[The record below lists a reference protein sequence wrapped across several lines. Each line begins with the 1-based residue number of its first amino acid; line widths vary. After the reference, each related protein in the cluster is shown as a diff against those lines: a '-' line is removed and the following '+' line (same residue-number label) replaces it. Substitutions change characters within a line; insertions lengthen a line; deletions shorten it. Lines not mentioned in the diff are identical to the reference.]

1 MTLRQLINRLC
12 GFIPRGSVQFASGT
26 AAAAAA
32 AADGT
37 DSASAASV
45 KPRFVTT
52 LRSCETTGDIV
63 LDVMTTSQRY
73 IESKPAARFADM
85 EWQTPA
91 VSDKFQSRFG
101 RRPGT
106 SDSGDTGLG
115 TSASD
120 STEDF
125 CSTSSSPPFQPIRSQ
140 IPIPTAHVMPS
151 TAGAPASK
159 PQSSIQEDS
168 LSSEGHRSS
177 SGSRTPSGSTS
188 KSSSLSKSASSPN
201 LDGQT
206 GVGND
211 LTGPK
216 ADCLNRYRSLVNGL
230 DHSLFPSDHTRVD
243 EGHRFDTP
251 AVEPTLN
258 QSALLGG
265 LCPDVRLRLQTTGIR
280 DTTDCVSEAYRGGM
294 EHSYK
299 VLPEA
304 RPGVP
309 GTAETSNQRGS
320 QAGAAGPPG
329 VYANPLSLQTQA
341 LLREHSGSKVYEP
354 LRQDRCSD
362 MSSMSSWQQQ
372 QQHKQQLESLRLQ
385 VEQMQLMSAG
395 VGQYPSL
402 YSTPTHT
409 ESGKWD
415 ALVKASESLLKEK
428 ELIIER
434 QKQHMTQL
442 EQRLRESEL
451 QVHGALLGRGA
462 SYGDMCM
469 LRLQEAQRE
478 NAFLRAQFAERTD
491 CAALEKAEA
500 ERRLGAVEAET
511 RRLHDSLK
519 ETCDRHAEEMK
530 KQEER
535 IRSRDKHIN
544 NLKKKCQKESELK
557 RENQQRI
564 ETLERYLA
572 DLPTMEDYQSQN
584 KQLLEA
590 EQHVTE
596 LQEKVRE
603 LEVCLETTHSQ
614 LREKDVF
621 LEEQKRR
628 ERDLLTTITDMQQ
641 RVQQG
646 LEDGA
651 RLPCLDA
658 EKLRG
663 ENAALREEQHRLK
676 KVIEKQHRMMEQL
689 GSQIQALEEQISQ
702 EESSSQALREEV
714 LVKEQSVTELHTAMK
729 ELSAQNQELM
739 EQNLTLQEQMG
750 DQDQRSSSQA
760 SSALPPTE
768 THLTQRL
775 HQEIA
780 SCLSDLRSL
789 CSILTQRAQG
799 QDPNLSLLL
808 GLNTLPQVPD
818 QAENWMSPEVLQKK
832 LVEAQ
837 QLRRDVEELRNVIL
851 DRYAQD
857 MGENCI
863 TQ

>member
-1 MTLRQLINRLC
+1 
-12 GFIPRGSVQFASGT
+12 
-26 AAAAAA
+26 
-32 AADGT
+32 
-37 DSASAASV
+37 
-45 KPRFVTT
+45 
-52 LRSCETTGDIV
+52 
-63 LDVMTTSQRY
+63 
-73 IESKPAARFADM
+73 
-85 EWQTPA
+85 
-91 VSDKFQSRFG
+91 
-101 RRPGT
+101 
-106 SDSGDTGLG
+106 
-115 TSASD
+115 
-120 STEDF
+120 
-125 CSTSSSPPFQPIRSQ
+125 
-140 IPIPTAHVMPS
+140 MPS
-151 TAGAPASK
+151 TAGASASK
-159 PQSSIQEDS
+159 SRSFGPDDA
-168 LSSEGHRSS
+168 LSSTEGHRSS

-201 LDGQT
+201 LDAQPGA
-206 GVGND
+206 GADHV
-211 LTGPK
+211 GPK
-216 ADCLNRYRSLVNGL
+216 PDCLSRYRSLVNGL
-230 DHSLFPSDHTRVD
+230 DHSLFPTDHTRLD
-243 EGHRFDTP
+243 EGQRFDTP

-265 LCPDVRLRLQTTGIR
+265 LCPDVRLRLQTSGIR
-280 DTTDCVSEAYRGGM
+280 DPADCVSEVYRGGL
-294 EHSYK
+294 EQSYK

-304 RPGVP
+304 RPGLP
-309 GTAETSNQRGS
+309 GIAETSNQRGS
-320 QAGAAGPPG
+320 QLGAAGSAG
-329 VYANPLSLQTQA
+329 VYSNPLSLQTQA
-341 LLREHSGSKVYEP
+341 LLREHTSPKSY
-354 LRQDRCSD
+354 DRCSEL
-362 MSSMSSWQQQ
+362 SSWQQ
-372 QQHKQQLESLRLQ
+372 KQQLETLRLQ
-385 VEQMQLMSAG
+385 VEQMQLMNAG
-395 VGQYPSL
+395 VSQYPPL
-402 YSTPTHT
+402 YSTPLHP

-434 QKQHMTQL
+434 QKQHMAQL

-462 SYGDMCM
+462 SYSDMFM

-491 CAALEKAEA
+491 YAALEKAEA

-511 RRLHDSLK
+511 RRLTESLK
-519 ETCDRHAEEMK
+519 EACERHAEEMK

-544 NLKKKCQKESELK
+544 NLKKKCQKEAELK

-572 DLPTMEDYQSQN
+572 DLPTLEDYQSQN

-590 EQHVTE
+590 EQQAAQLE
-596 LQEKVRE
+596 EKVRE
-603 LEVCLETTHSQ
+603 LEATLEKTRSQ
-614 LREKDVF
+614 LQEKDAQ

-628 ERDLLTTITDMQQ
+628 ERDLLKTITDMQQ

-651 RLPCLDA
+651 RLPCLDM

-663 ENAALREEQHRLK
+663 ENDALREEQQRLK

-714 LVKEQSVTELHTAMK
+714 LAKDTNVLELHTAMK
-729 ELSAQNQELM
+729 ELSAQNQELI
-739 EQNLTLQEQMG
+739 EQNLTLQEQMS
-750 DQDQRSSSQA
+750 DPEQRISNQA
-760 SSALPPTE
+760 SSVLEPAGA
-768 THLTQRL
+768 HLTQRL
-775 HQEIA
+775 HSEIA
-780 SCLSDLRSL
+780 SCLGDLRLL
-789 CSILTQRAQG
+789 CSILTQRARG

-808 GLNTLPQVPD
+808 GLTSPPAVSEQDEDWMEPD
-818 QAENWMSPEVLQKK
+818 VLQKK

>member
-1 MTLRQLINRLC
+1 
-12 GFIPRGSVQFASGT
+12 
-26 AAAAAA
+26 
-32 AADGT
+32 
-37 DSASAASV
+37 
-45 KPRFVTT
+45 
-52 LRSCETTGDIV
+52 
-63 LDVMTTSQRY
+63 MTTSHRY

-91 VSDKFQSRFG
+91 VSEKFQSRFG

-106 SDSGDTGLG
+106 ADSGDTGLG

-120 STEDF
+120 IAEDF
-125 CSTSSSPPFQPIRSQ
+125 CSSNSSPSFQPIRSQ
-140 IPIPTAHVMPS
+140 VPIPTAHVMPS

-159 PQSSIQEDS
+159 PQSFVQEDF
-168 LSSEGHRSS
+168 LSSVEGQRSS
-177 SGSRTPSGSTS
+177 SNSRTPSVSTS

-201 LDGQT
+201 LDAQT
-206 GVGND
+206 GVGGD
-211 LTGPK
+211 PIGPK
-216 ADCLNRYRSLVNGL
+216 SDCLSRYRSLVNGL
-230 DHSLFPSDHTRVD
+230 DHSLFPTDHTRVD
-243 EGHRFDTP
+243 EGQRFDTP
-251 AVEPTLN
+251 TVEPTLN

-265 LCPDVRLRLQTTGIR
+265 IGPDVRLRLQTTGIQ
-280 DTTDCVSEAYRGGM
+280 DTPDCLSEGYRAGM

-304 RPGVP
+304 RSNVP
-309 GTAETSNQRGS
+309 SAAETQRGS
-320 QAGAAGPPG
+320 QPCAVGSAR
-329 VYANPLSLQTQA
+329 VYGSPLSLQTQA
-341 LLREHSGSKVYEP
+341 LLREHAGSKGYES
-354 LRQDRCSD
+354 LRQDRCSEL
-362 MSSMSSWQQQ
+362 SSWQQQ
-372 QQHKQQLESLRLQ
+372 QQYKQQMESLLLQ
-385 VEQMQLMSAG
+385 VEQMQMISGGA
-395 VGQYPSL
+395 GQYSSL
-402 YSTPTHT
+402 YSTPVHS
-409 ESGKWD
+409 EAGKWD

-434 QKQHMTQL
+434 QKQHMAQL

-478 NAFLRAQFAERTD
+478 NAFLRAQFSERTD
-491 CAALEKAEA
+491 CVVLEKAEA

-511 RRLHDSLK
+511 RRLTESLK
-519 ETCDRHAEEMK
+519 ETCERHAEEMK

-535 IRSRDKHIN
+535 IRSRDKHIT

-572 DLPTMEDYQSQN
+572 DLPTLEDYQNQN
-584 KQLLEA
+584 KQLLEV
-590 EQHVTE
+590 EQQAAR
-596 LQEKVRE
+596 LQEKVQE
-603 LEVCLETTHSQ
+603 LEGCLEKTRSQ
-614 LREKDVF
+614 LQEKDTQ

-651 RLPCLDA
+651 RLPSLDI
-658 EKLRG
+658 EKLKG
-663 ENAALREEQHRLK
+663 ENSTLREEQQRLK

-702 EESSSQALREEV
+702 EESSSQALREEM
-714 LVKEQSVTELHTAMK
+714 LAKEQNVLELHTAMK

-739 EQNLTLQEQMG
+739 EQNLTLQEQIG
-750 DQDQRSSSQA
+750 DLEQRSNNQA
-760 SSALPPTE
+760 SSALQPAGA
-768 THLTQRL
+768 HLTQRL
-775 HQEIA
+775 HEEIA

-808 GLNTLPQVPD
+808 GLTSPPPV
-818 QAENWMSPEVLQKK
+818 AEQNKDWMSAEVLQKK

>member
-1 MTLRQLINRLC
+1 Q
-12 GFIPRGSVQFASGT
+12 S
-26 AAAAAA
+26 
-32 AADGT
+32 
-37 DSASAASV
+37 
-45 KPRFVTT
+45 
-52 LRSCETTGDIV
+52 GDIV
-63 LDVMTTSQRY
+63 VYGMTTSHRY

-91 VSDKFQSRFG
+91 VSEKFQSRFG

-125 CSTSSSPPFQPIRSQ
+125 CSSSSSPPFQPIRSQ

-159 PQSSIQEDS
+159 PKSCVQEDS
-168 LSSEGHRSS
+168 LSSLEGHRSS

-201 LDGQT
+201 LDAQT
-206 GVGND
+206 SVGSD
-211 LTGPK
+211 LVGPK
-216 ADCLNRYRSLVNGL
+216 TDCLSRYRSLVNGL

-243 EGHRFDTP
+243 EGQRFDTP

-265 LCPDVRLRLQTTGIR
+265 FCPDVRLRLQTTGIR
-280 DTTDCVSEAYRGGM
+280 DTPDCVSEAYRGAM

-299 VLPEA
+299 VLPET
-304 RPGVP
+304 RPGIP
-309 GTAETSNQRGS
+309 GTAETSNQRG
-320 QAGAAGPPG
+320 QPGAAGSPG

-341 LLREHSGSKVYEP
+341 LLREHASSKGYEP
-354 LRQDRCSD
+354 LRQDRCSEI
-362 MSSMSSWQQQ
+362 SSWQQQ

-402 YSTPTHT
+402 YSTPTHS

-434 QKQHMTQL
+434 Q
-442 EQRLRESEL
+442 
-451 QVHGALLGRGA
+451 ALLVVF
-462 SYGDMCM
+462 
-469 LRLQEAQRE
+469 LLEAQRE
-478 NAFLRAQFAERTD
+478 NVFLRAQFTERTD
-491 CAALEKAEA
+491 CAVLEKAEA

-511 RRLHDSLK
+511 RRLTDSLK
-519 ETCDRHAEEMK
+519 ETCERHAEEMK

-544 NLKKKCQKESELK
+544 NLKKKCQKESEQK

-572 DLPTMEDYQSQN
+572 DLPTLEDYQSQN

-590 EQHVTE
+590 EQQVAQ

-603 LEVCLETTHSQ
+603 LEACVETTHSQ
-614 LREKDVF
+614 LRERDAH

-628 ERDLLTTITDMQQ
+628 ERDLLTTITEMQQ

-651 RLPCLDA
+651 RLPSLDI
-658 EKLRG
+658 ETLRG
-663 ENAALREEQHRLK
+663 ENNTLREEQQRLK

-702 EESSSQALREEV
+702 EESSSQALREDA
-714 LVKEQSVTELHTAMK
+714 LAKEQNVFELHTAMK

-739 EQNLTLQEQMG
+739 EQNLTLQERMS
-750 DQDQRSSSQA
+750 DPEHRSTSQA
-760 SSALPPTE
+760 SSALQPAGAR
-768 THLTQRL
+768 LTQRL
-775 HQEIA
+775 HVEIA

-808 GLNTLPQVPD
+808 GLTSPPLVTE
-818 QAENWMSPEVLQKK
+818 QAEDWMSPEVLQKK

>member
-1 MTLRQLINRLC
+1 PLR
-12 GFIPRGSVQFASGT
+12 
-26 AAAAAA
+26 
-32 AADGT
+32 
-37 DSASAASV
+37 
-45 KPRFVTT
+45 
-52 LRSCETTGDIV
+52 DI
-63 LDVMTTSQRY
+63 LNPNQRV
-73 IESKPAARFADM
+73 SWHPAVNLLKLSRFADM

-91 VSDKFQSRFG
+91 VSEKFQSRFG

-120 STEDF
+120 SAEDF
-125 CSTSSSPPFQPIRSQ
+125 CSSNSSPSFQPIRSQ

-159 PQSSIQEDS
+159 PKSCVQEDI
-168 LSSEGHRSS
+168 LSS
-177 SGSRTPSGSTS
+177 P
-188 KSSSLSKSASSPN
+188 
-201 LDGQT
+201 
-206 GVGND
+206 
-211 LTGPK
+211 
-216 ADCLNRYRSLVNGL
+216 DCLSRYRSLVNGL
-230 DHSLFPSDHTRVD
+230 DHSLFPPDHSRVD
-243 EGHRFDTP
+243 EGQRFDTP

-280 DTTDCVSEAYRGGM
+280 DTPDCESYRGGM

-299 VLPEA
+299 VLPEV

-309 GTAETSNQRGS
+309 CTAETSNQRGS
-320 QAGAAGPPG
+320 QPGAAGSAG
-329 VYANPLSLQTQA
+329 VYSSPLSLQTQT
-341 LLREHSGSKVYEP
+341 LLREHAGSKGYES

-362 MSSMSSWQQQ
+362 LSSWQQQ
-372 QQHKQQLESLRLQ
+372 QQHKQQLDTLRLQ

-402 YSTPTHT
+402 YSTPVHA

-434 QKQHMTQL
+434 QKQHMAQL

-478 NAFLRAQFAERTD
+478 NAFLRAQFSERTD
-491 CAALEKAEA
+491 CIALEKVEA

-511 RRLHDSLK
+511 RRLTESLK
-519 ETCDRHAEEMK
+519 ETCERHAEEMK

-544 NLKKKCQKESELK
+544 NLKKKCQKEAELK

-572 DLPTMEDYQSQN
+572 DLPTLEDYQSQN

-590 EQHVTE
+590 EQQAAE
-596 LQEKVRE
+596 LQEKVKE
-603 LEVCLETTHSQ
+603 LEVCLETTRSQ
-614 LREKDVF
+614 LREKDAQ
-621 LEEQKRR
+621 LEDQKHK
-628 ERDLLTTITDMQQ
+628 ERDLLTTITEYVATVFTLHTLSAQ
-641 RVQQG
+641 R
-646 LEDGA
+646 DSIN
-651 RLPCLDA
+651 C
-658 EKLRG
+658 
-663 ENAALREEQHRLK
+663 
-676 KVIEKQHRMMEQL
+676 VIEKQHRMMEQL

-714 LVKEQSVTELHTAMK
+714 LVKEQNVLELHTAMK

-739 EQNLTLQEQMG
+739 EQNLTLQEQK
-750 DQDQRSSSQA
+750 STSQA
-760 SSALPPTE
+760 SSALQPAGAR
-768 THLTQRL
+768 LTQRL
-775 HQEIA
+775 HLEIA

-808 GLNTLPQVPD
+808 GLTSPQPVAGQEED
-818 QAENWMSPEVLQKK
+818 WMSPEVLQKK

>member
-1 MTLRQLINRLC
+1 MVRIVLPARNRDLLHPLSLDIERLRDFALC
-12 GFIPRGSVQFASGT
+12 G
-26 AAAAAA
+26 
-32 AADGT
+32 
-37 DSASAASV
+37 
-45 KPRFVTT
+45 
-52 LRSCETTGDIV
+52 
-63 LDVMTTSQRY
+63 MTTSQRY
-73 IESKPAARFADM
+73 VDSKPAARFADM

-91 VSDKFQSRFG
+91 VSEKFQSRFG

-106 SDSGDTGLG
+106 SDSGDTGIG
-115 TSASD
+115 TSVSD

-125 CSTSSSPPFQPIRSQ
+125 CSTSSSPSFQPIRSQ

-159 PQSSIQEDS
+159 SQSGLQDDG
-168 LSSEGHRSS
+168 LSSDPRRFS

-201 LDGQT
+201 LDLPLS
-206 GVGND
+206 VGAES
-211 LTGPK
+211 LAPK
-216 ADCLNRYRSLVNGL
+216 LDCLSRYRSLVNGL

-243 EGHRFDTP
+243 ECQRFETP

-265 LCPDVRLRLQTTGIR
+265 LAADVRFRLQPSGIR
-280 DTTDCVSEAYRGGM
+280 DSADTVSDIYRGAM

-304 RPGVP
+304 RPGIP
-309 GTAETSNQRGS
+309 STSESSRVCQASASGS
-320 QAGAAGPPG
+320 STL
-329 VYANPLSLQTQA
+329 YSSPLSLQTQA
-341 LLREHSGSKVYEP
+341 LLREHPGSKGYDS
-354 LRQDRCSD
+354 LRQERCTELSN
-362 MSSMSSWQQQ
+362 WQQQ
-372 QQHKQQLESLRLQ
+372 QQQKHQLDSLRLQ
-385 VEQMQLMSAG
+385 VEQMQLMGGG

-402 YSTPTHT
+402 YSSSVHSD
-409 ESGKWD
+409 SGKWD

-428 ELIIER
+428 ELVIER
-434 QKQHMTQL
+434 QKQHMSQL

-451 QVHGALLGRGA
+451 QVHGALLGRGT
-462 SYGDMCM
+462 SYGDMLM

-478 NAFLRAQFAERTD
+478 NAFLRAQFTERTD
-491 CAALEKAEA
+491 CVALEKADA
-500 ERRLGAVEAET
+500 ERRLGTVESET
-511 RRLHDSLK
+511 RRLTESLK
-519 ETCDRHAEEMK
+519 ETIERHAEEMK

-544 NLKKKCQKESELK
+544 NLKKKCQKEAELK

-572 DLPTMEDYQSQN
+572 DLPTLEDYQNQN
-584 KQLLEA
+584 KQLQEA
-590 EQHVTE
+590 EQHATE
-596 LQEKVRE
+596 LQERVKDMESRVE
-603 LEVCLETTHSQ
+603 ATNSQ
-614 LREKDVF
+614 LLEKDVH
-621 LEEQKRR
+621 LDEQKRR

-641 RVQQG
+641 RVRQG

-651 RLPCLDA
+651 RLPSLDF

-663 ENAALREEQHRLK
+663 ENGALREEQQRLK

-689 GSQIQALEEQISQ
+689 GSQIQSLEEQMSQ
-702 EESSSQALREEV
+702 EESSSQALREDA
-714 LVKEQSVTELHTAMK
+714 LAKEQSLLELRTAMK
-729 ELSAQNQELM
+729 DLSAQNQELM
-739 EQNLTLQEQMG
+739 EQNVTLKEQLNEPELRDML
-750 DQDQRSSSQA
+750 QA
-760 SSALPPTE
+760 SSSLQLASTR
-768 THLTQRL
+768 LTQRL
-775 HQEIA
+775 HTEIA

-789 CSILTQRAQG
+789 CSILTQRARG

-808 GLNTLPQVPD
+808 GLQTPAAPEQDEDWTN
-818 QAENWMSPEVLQKK
+818 PEVLQKK
-832 LVEAQ
+832 LSEVQ

-857 MGENCI
+857 MGDNCI

>member
-1 MTLRQLINRLC
+1 
-12 GFIPRGSVQFASGT
+12 
-26 AAAAAA
+26 
-32 AADGT
+32 
-37 DSASAASV
+37 
-45 KPRFVTT
+45 
-52 LRSCETTGDIV
+52 
-63 LDVMTTSQRY
+63 
-73 IESKPAARFADM
+73 M

-91 VSDKFQSRFG
+91 VSEKFQSRFG
-101 RRPGT
+101 RRSGT
-106 SDSGDTGLG
+106 SDSGDTGIG

-125 CSTSSSPPFQPIRSQ
+125 CSSSSSPSFQPIRSQ

-151 TAGAPASK
+151 TSGASASK
-159 PQSSIQEDS
+159 SRSFGQEDALYS
-168 LSSEGHRSS
+168 TEGHRSS

-201 LDGQT
+201 LDAQPA
-206 GVGND
+206 VGAD
-211 LTGPK
+211 HVGPK
-216 ADCLNRYRSLVNGL
+216 PDCLSRYRSLINGL
-230 DHSLFPSDHTRVD
+230 DHSLFPTDHTRLD
-243 EGHRFDTP
+243 EGQRFETP

-280 DTTDCVSEAYRGGM
+280 ELSDFVSEAYRGGM
-294 EHSYK
+294 EQSYK

-304 RPGVP
+304 RPSLAGI
-309 GTAETSNQRGS
+309 AETSNQRGS
-320 QAGAAGPPG
+320 QPGTAGSAGTFS
-329 VYANPLSLQTQA
+329 NPLSLQTQA
-341 LLREHSGSKVYEP
+341 LLREHTSPKSYDP
-354 LRQDRCSD
+354 LRQDRCSEL
-362 MSSMSSWQQQ
+362 SSWQQ
-372 QQHKQQLESLRLQ
+372 KQQLETLRLQ
-385 VEQMQLMSAG
+385 VEQMQLLNAG
-395 VGQYPSL
+395 VSQYPSL
-402 YSTPTHT
+402 YSAPLHS

-434 QKQHMTQL
+434 QKQHMAQL

-462 SYGDMCM
+462 SYSDMFM
-469 LRLQEAQRE
+469 MRLQEAQRE

-511 RRLHDSLK
+511 RRLTESLK
-519 ETCDRHAEEMK
+519 EACERHAEEMK

-544 NLKKKCQKESELK
+544 NLKKKCQKEAELK

-572 DLPTMEDYQSQN
+572 DLPTLEDYQSQN

-590 EQHVTE
+590 EQLTAQ

-603 LEVCLETTHSQ
+603 LEATLEKTHSE
-614 LREKDVF
+614 LKEKDTR

-651 RLPCLDA
+651 RLPCLDI

-663 ENAALREEQHRLK
+663 ENNTLREEQQRLK

-702 EESSSQALREEV
+702 EESSSQALREEALTKDQNV
-714 LVKEQSVTELHTAMK
+714 LELHTAMK
-729 ELSAQNQELM
+729 ELSAQNQELI
-739 EQNLTLQEQMG
+739 EQNLTLQEQMS
-750 DQDQRSSSQA
+750 DPEQMISNQA
-760 SSALPPTE
+760 SSGLQPAGA
-768 THLTQRL
+768 HLTQRL
-775 HQEIA
+775 HSEIA

-789 CSILTQRAQG
+789 CSILTQRARG

-808 GLNTLPQVPD
+808 GLTSPPAVSEQDEDWMEPD
-818 QAENWMSPEVLQKK
+818 VLQKK

>member
-1 MTLRQLINRLC
+1 
-12 GFIPRGSVQFASGT
+12 
-26 AAAAAA
+26 
-32 AADGT
+32 
-37 DSASAASV
+37 
-45 KPRFVTT
+45 
-52 LRSCETTGDIV
+52 
-63 LDVMTTSQRY
+63 MTTSHRY
-73 IESKPAARFADM
+73 IESKHAARFADM

-91 VSDKFQSRFG
+91 VSEKFQSRFG

-106 SDSGDTGLG
+106 VDSGDTGLG

-125 CSTSSSPPFQPIRSQ
+125 CSSSSSSSPPFQPIRSQ

-159 PQSSIQEDS
+159 PQSLVQEDS

-177 SGSRTPSGSTS
+177 FGSRTTSGSTS

-201 LDGQT
+201 LDAQD
-206 GVGND
+206 GVGGNHV
-211 LTGPK
+211 GPK
-216 ADCLNRYRSLVNGL
+216 PDCLNRYRSLVNGL
-230 DHSLFPSDHTRVD
+230 DHSLFPSDHTRMD
-243 EGHRFDTP
+243 ECQRFDTP

-280 DTTDCVSEAYRGGM
+280 DTPDCVSEAYRGGM

-304 RPGVP
+304 RSGVP
-309 GTAETSNQRGS
+309 GTAEASNQRGS
-320 QAGAAGPPG
+320 QPGAAGSAG

-341 LLREHSGSKVYEP
+341 LLREHAGAKGYEP
-354 LRQDRCSD
+354 LRQDRCGEL
-362 MSSMSSWQQQ
+362 SSWQQQ
-372 QQHKQQLESLRLQ
+372 QQQHQHKQQLESLRMQ
-385 VEQMQLMSAG
+385 VEQMQLLSAG

-402 YSTPTHT
+402 YSTPIHS

-434 QKQHMTQL
+434 QKQHMTQM

-451 QVHGALLGRGA
+451 QVHGALLGRGS

-478 NAFLRAQFAERTD
+478 NAFLRAQFTERTD
-491 CAALEKAEA
+491 CVVLEKVEA

-511 RRLHDSLK
+511 RRLTDSLK
-519 ETCDRHAEEMK
+519 ETCERHAEEMK

-544 NLKKKCQKESELK
+544 NLKKKCQKETELK

-572 DLPTMEDYQSQN
+572 DLPTLEDYQSQN
-584 KQLLEA
+584 KQLVEA
-590 EQHVTE
+590 EQQAAQ
-596 LQEKVRE
+596 LQERVRE
-603 LEVCLETTHSQ
+603 LEVCLETMRSQ
-614 LREKDVF
+614 LREKDTQ
-621 LEEQKRR
+621 LEDQKRR

-651 RLPCLDA
+651 RLPSLDM

-663 ENAALREEQHRLK
+663 ESNALREEQQRLK

-689 GSQIQALEEQISQ
+689 GTQIQALEEQISQ
-702 EESSSQALREEV
+702 EESSSQALREDV
-714 LVKEQSVTELHTAMK
+714 LAKEQNMLALRKAMK

-739 EQNLTLQEQMG
+739 EQNLTLQEQMS
-750 DQDQRSSSQA
+750 DPEQRSTNQA
-760 SSALPPTE
+760 SSALQPAGTR
-768 THLTQRL
+768 LTRSL
-775 HQEIA
+775 HVEIA
-780 SCLSDLRSL
+780 SCLRDLRSL

-808 GLNTLPQVPD
+808 GLTSPPPV
-818 QAENWMSPEVLQKK
+818 AEQGEDWMSPEVLQKK

>member
-1 MTLRQLINRLC
+1 M
-12 GFIPRGSVQFASGT
+12 A
-26 AAAAAA
+26 
-32 AADGT
+32 
-37 DSASAASV
+37 
-45 KPRFVTT
+45 
-52 LRSCETTGDIV
+52 
-63 LDVMTTSQRY
+63 TSQRFD
-73 IESKPAARFADM
+73 SKPAARFADM

-91 VSDKFQSRFG
+91 VSEKFQSRFG

-106 SDSGDTGLG
+106 SDSGDTGIG

-125 CSTSSSPPFQPIRSQ
+125 RSSSSSPSFQPIRSQ

-151 TAGAPASK
+151 TAGSLATK
-159 PQSSIQEDS
+159 PHSGIQEDS
-168 LSSEGHRSS
+168 LSSEGQRTS

-201 LDGQT
+201 LDVPT
-206 GVGND
+206 GMGSEPI
-211 LTGPK
+211 GSKP
-216 ADCLNRYRSLVNGL
+216 DCLSRYRSLVNGL
-230 DHSLFPSDHTRVD
+230 DHSLYPADFTRVD
-243 EGHRFDTP
+243 ESQRFDTP
-251 AVEPTLN
+251 AMEPTLN

-265 LCPDVRLRLQTTGIR
+265 LCPDVRLRLQTSGIR
-280 DTTDCVSEAYRGGM
+280 DGPDCVSDPYRGGM
-294 EHSYK
+294 DRQYK

-304 RPGVP
+304 IPGVP
-309 GTAETSNQRGS
+309 GSSELSSHRAGQP
-320 QAGAAGPPG
+320 GAAGSTG
-329 VYANPLSLQTQA
+329 VYASPLSLQTQA
-341 LLREHSGSKVYEP
+341 LLREHTGSKGFESM
-354 LRQDRCSD
+354 RQDRCGEL
-362 MSSMSSWQQQ
+362 SSWQQQ
-372 QQHKQQLESLRLQ
+372 HQHKQQLESLRMQ
-385 VEQMQLMSAG
+385 VEQMQLMNAG
-395 VGQYPSL
+395 VAQYTSMYPAAVHS
-402 YSTPTHT
+402 

-462 SYGDMCM
+462 SYGDMYM

-511 RRLHDSLK
+511 RRLTDSLK
-519 ETCDRHAEEMK
+519 ETCERHTEEMK

-535 IRSRDKHIN
+535 IRSRDKHIS
-544 NLKKKCQKESELK
+544 NLKKKCQKEAEQK

-572 DLPTMEDYQSQN
+572 DLPTLEDYQSQN
-584 KQLLEA
+584 KQLQEA
-590 EQHVTE
+590 EQRAAQ
-596 LQEKVRE
+596 LQEKVKE
-603 LEVCLETTHSQ
+603 LEASLEVTRAQ
-614 LREKDVF
+614 LREKVAL

-651 RLPCLDA
+651 RLPTLDM

-663 ENAALREEQHRLK
+663 ENGSLKEEQHKLK
-676 KVIEKQHRMMEQL
+676 KVIEKQHRMMEQF
-689 GSQIQALEEQISQ
+689 GSQIQTLKEQISQ

-714 LVKEQSVTELHTAMK
+714 LSKEQKVSELRAAMK

-739 EQNLTLQEQMG
+739 EQNLTLQEQMS
-750 DQDQRSSSQA
+750 DSEQNSNQA
-760 SSALPPTE
+760 ASALQPAGAR
-768 THLTQRL
+768 LTQKL
-775 HQEIA
+775 HTEMA

-808 GLNTLPQVPD
+808 GLTSPPPVPEQHED
-818 QAENWMSPEVLQKK
+818 WMSPEVLQKK

-837 QLRRDVEELRNVIL
+837 QLRRDVEELRNAIL

-857 MGENCI
+857 MGDNCI

>member
-1 MTLRQLINRLC
+1 
-12 GFIPRGSVQFASGT
+12 
-26 AAAAAA
+26 
-32 AADGT
+32 
-37 DSASAASV
+37 
-45 KPRFVTT
+45 
-52 LRSCETTGDIV
+52 
-63 LDVMTTSQRY
+63 
-73 IESKPAARFADM
+73 FADM

-91 VSDKFQSRFG
+91 VSEKFQSRFG

-106 SDSGDTGLG
+106 LDSGDAGLG

-120 STEDF
+120 STE
-125 CSTSSSPPFQPIRSQ
+125 SSSSPPFQPIRSQ

-159 PQSSIQEDS
+159 PRSCVQEDS

-201 LDGQT
+201 LDAQT
-206 GVGND
+206 NVGSD
-211 LTGPK
+211 VVVPK
-216 ADCLNRYRSLVNGL
+216 PDCLSRYRSLVNGL
-230 DHSLFPSDHTRVD
+230 DHSLFPSDHTQVD
-243 EGHRFDTP
+243 DGQRFDTP

-265 LCPDVRLRLQTTGIR
+265 LCPDIRLRLQTPGIR
-280 DTTDCVSEAYRGGM
+280 DASDCVSEAYRGAM
-294 EHSYK
+294 DHSYK

-309 GTAETSNQRGS
+309 STIETSNQRSS
-320 QAGAAGPPG
+320 QPG
-329 VYANPLSLQTQA
+329 VAGFPAVHANPLSLQTQA
-341 LLREHSGSKVYEP
+341 LLREHAGSKGYEP
-354 LRQDRCSD
+354 LRQDRCSE
-362 MSSMSSWQQQ
+362 MSGWQQQ

-385 VEQMQLMSAG
+385 LEQM
-395 VGQYPSL
+395 QYPSL
-402 YSTPTHT
+402 YSTPTHS

-428 ELIIER
+428 ELIIE
-434 QKQHMTQL
+434 QKQHMAQL

-451 QVHGALLGRGA
+451 HVHGALLGRGA

-478 NAFLRAQFAERTD
+478 NVFLRAQFAERTD
-491 CAALEKAEA
+491 CIALEKVEA

-511 RRLHDSLK
+511 RRLTENLK
-519 ETCDRHAEEMK
+519 EACERHAEEMK
-530 KQEER
+530 KQEDR
-535 IRSRDKHIN
+535 IRSRDKHIS

-572 DLPTMEDYQSQN
+572 DLPTLEDYQGQN
-584 KQLLEA
+584 KELVEA
-590 EQHVTE
+590 EQQVA
-596 LQEKVRE
+596 
-603 LEVCLETTHSQ
+603 Q
-614 LREKDVF
+614 LREKARE
-621 LEEQKRR
+621 LELCIETTRAQLRDKDAYLEDQKRK
-628 ERDLLTTITDMQQ
+628 ERDLLTTITMQQ

-651 RLPCLDA
+651 RLPCLEI

-663 ENAALREEQHRLK
+663 ENNSLREEQQRLK
-676 KVIEKQHRMMEQL
+676 KVIEKQHRMIEQL

-702 EESSSQALREEV
+702 EESSSRALREEV
-714 LVKEQSVTELHTAMK
+714 LAKEHSVLELHTAMK
-729 ELSAQNQELM
+729 ELSTQNQELM
-739 EQNLTLQEQMG
+739 EQNLTLQEQMSDEQSG
-750 DQDQRSSSQA
+750 SQA
-760 SSALPPTE
+760 SSTLQPAGAR
-768 THLTQRL
+768 LTQKL
-775 HQEIA
+775 HVEIA

-808 GLNTLPQVPD
+808 GLTAPQSVAE
-818 QAENWMSPEVLQKK
+818 QAEDWMSPEVLQKK
-832 LVEAQ
+832 LAEAQ

>member
-1 MTLRQLINRLC
+1 
-12 GFIPRGSVQFASGT
+12 
-26 AAAAAA
+26 
-32 AADGT
+32 
-37 DSASAASV
+37 
-45 KPRFVTT
+45 
-52 LRSCETTGDIV
+52 
-63 LDVMTTSQRY
+63 
-73 IESKPAARFADM
+73 
-85 EWQTPA
+85 
-91 VSDKFQSRFG
+91 
-101 RRPGT
+101 
-106 SDSGDTGLG
+106 
-115 TSASD
+115 
-120 STEDF
+120 
-125 CSTSSSPPFQPIRSQ
+125 
-140 IPIPTAHVMPS
+140 MPS

-159 PQSSIQEDS
+159 PQLFGQEDS
-168 LSSEGHRSS
+168 LSSAEGHRSS

-188 KSSSLSKSASSPN
+188 KSSSLSKSLSSPN
-201 LDGQT
+201 LDAQA
-206 GVGND
+206 GVGLD
-211 LTGPK
+211 HVGRKP
-216 ADCLNRYRSLVNGL
+216 DCLSRYRSLVNGL
-230 DHSLFPSDHTRVD
+230 DHSLFPTDHTRVD
-243 EGHRFDTP
+243 EAQRFDTP

-258 QSALLGG
+258 QSALLSG
-265 LCPDVRLRLQTTGIR
+265 LCPDVRLQLQTTGIR
-280 DTTDCVSEAYRGGM
+280 DTQDCVSEAYRGSM
-294 EHSYK
+294 DHSYK

-304 RPGVP
+304 RLGLS
-309 GTAETSNQRGS
+309 GAAEVSNQRAA
-320 QAGAAGPPG
+320 QPGAAGSAG
-329 VYANPLSLQTQA
+329 VYANSLSLQTQA
-341 LLREHSGSKVYEP
+341 LLREHTSPKGYDP
-354 LRQDRCSD
+354 LRQDRCSEL
-362 MSSMSSWQQQ
+362 SSWQQ
-372 QQHKQQLESLRLQ
+372 KQQLESLRLQ
-385 VEQMQLMSAG
+385 VEQMQLMNAG
-395 VGQYPSL
+395 VGQYPPL
-402 YSTPTHT
+402 YPTPLHS

-434 QKQHMTQL
+434 QKQHMAQL

-451 QVHGALLGRGA
+451 QVHGALLGRGT
-462 SYGDMCM
+462 SFGDMCM

-478 NAFLRAQFAERTD
+478 NAFLRAQFTERTD
-491 CAALEKAEA
+491 CVALEKAEA

-511 RRLHDSLK
+511 RRLTENMK
-519 ETCDRHAEEMK
+519 EACERHVEEMK

-544 NLKKKCQKESELK
+544 NLKKKFQKEAELK

-572 DLPTMEDYQSQN
+572 DLPTLEDYQSQN

-590 EQHVTE
+590 EQQAAQ

-603 LEVCLETTHSQ
+603 LEAILDTTHSQ
-614 LREKDVF
+614 LREKDAQ

-651 RLPCLDA
+651 RLPCLDI

-663 ENAALREEQHRLK
+663 ENNSLKEEQQRLK

-702 EESSSQALREEV
+702 EEGSSQALREEV
-714 LVKEQSVTELHTAMK
+714 LAKEQSVLELHAAMK

-739 EQNLTLQEQMG
+739 EQNLTLQEQMS
-750 DQDQRSSSQA
+750 DAEQRSADQA
-760 SSALPPTE
+760 SSVLQPAGAL
-768 THLTQRL
+768 LTQSL
-775 HQEIA
+775 HSEIA

-799 QDPNLSLLL
+799 QNPNLSLLL
-808 GLNTLPQVPD
+808 GLTAPPAVAEQDEDWMNPD
-818 QAENWMSPEVLQKK
+818 VLQKK
-832 LVEAQ
+832 LLEAQ
-837 QLRRDVEELRNVIL
+837 QLRRDVEGLRNAIL

>member
-1 MTLRQLINRLC
+1 
-12 GFIPRGSVQFASGT
+12 
-26 AAAAAA
+26 
-32 AADGT
+32 
-37 DSASAASV
+37 
-45 KPRFVTT
+45 
-52 LRSCETTGDIV
+52 
-63 LDVMTTSQRY
+63 MTTSQRY

-91 VSDKFQSRFG
+91 VSEKFHSRFG

-125 CSTSSSPPFQPIRSQ
+125 CSSSSSPSFQPIRSQ

-159 PQSSIQEDS
+159 PQSCVQEDC
-168 LSSEGHRSS
+168 LSSLEGHRSS

-201 LDGQT
+201 LDAQA
-206 GVGND
+206 GVGGD
-211 LTGPK
+211 PVGPK
-216 ADCLNRYRSLVNGL
+216 PDCLSRYRSLVNGL
-230 DHSLFPSDHTRVD
+230 DHSLFPSDHTRLD
-243 EGHRFDTP
+243 EGQRFDTP

-265 LCPDVRLRLQTTGIR
+265 LCPDVRLRLQTSGIR
-280 DTTDCVSEAYRGGM
+280 DSPDCVSEAYRGGM

-309 GTAETSNQRGS
+309 GTAETSTQRGS
-320 QAGAAGPPG
+320 QPGAAGSAG
-329 VYANPLSLQTQA
+329 VYASPLSLQTQA
-341 LLREHSGSKVYEP
+341 LLREHTGSKGYEP
-354 LRQDRCSD
+354 LRQDRCSEL
-362 MSSMSSWQQQ
+362 SSWQQQ

-385 VEQMQLMSAG
+385 VEQMQLMSSG

-402 YSTPTHT
+402 YSNPVHP

-434 QKQHMTQL
+434 QKQHMAQL

-478 NAFLRAQFAERTD
+478 NAFLRAQFTERTD
-491 CAALEKAEA
+491 CVALEKAEA

-511 RRLHDSLK
+511 RRLTDSLK
-519 ETCDRHAEEMK
+519 ETCERHGEEMK

-544 NLKKKCQKESELK
+544 NLKKKCQKEAELK

-572 DLPTMEDYQSQN
+572 DLPTLEDYQSQN

-590 EQHVTE
+590 EQQAAQ
-596 LQEKVRE
+596 LQEKVKE
-603 LEVCLETTHSQ
+603 LEVCLETTCSQ
-614 LREKDVF
+614 LREKDAQ

-651 RLPCLDA
+651 RLPSLDI

-663 ENAALREEQHRLK
+663 ENNSLREEQQRLK

-714 LVKEQSVTELHTAMK
+714 LAKEQNVLELHTAMK

-739 EQNLTLQEQMG
+739 EQNLTLQEQMS
-750 DQDQRSSSQA
+750 DPEQRSTNQA
-760 SSALPPTE
+760 SSALQPAGAR
-768 THLTQRL
+768 LTQRL
-775 HQEIA
+775 HVEIA
-780 SCLSDLRSL
+780 TCLSDLRSL

-808 GLNTLPQVPD
+808 GLTTPPPV
-818 QAENWMSPEVLQKK
+818 AEQDEDWMSPEVLQKK

>member
-1 MTLRQLINRLC
+1 WNNGSSGWFRLGFGYQPLTEICGKVTSSRGRQR
-12 GFIPRGSVQFASGT
+12 
-26 AAAAAA
+26 
-32 AADGT
+32 
-37 DSASAASV
+37 
-45 KPRFVTT
+45 
-52 LRSCETTGDIV
+52 
-63 LDVMTTSQRY
+63 
-73 IESKPAARFADM
+73 
-85 EWQTPA
+85 A
-91 VSDKFQSRFG
+91 VSEKFQSRFG

-106 SDSGDTGLG
+106 LDSGDAGLG

-120 STEDF
+120 STEGD
-125 CSTSSSPPFQPIRSQ
+125 SSPPFQPIRSQ

-159 PQSSIQEDS
+159 PRSCVQEDS

-201 LDGQT
+201 LDAQT
-206 GVGND
+206 NVGSD
-211 LTGPK
+211 VVVPK
-216 ADCLNRYRSLVNGL
+216 PDCLSRYRSLVNGL
-230 DHSLFPSDHTRVD
+230 DHSLFPSDHTQVD
-243 EGHRFDTP
+243 DGQRFDTP

-265 LCPDVRLRLQTTGIR
+265 LCPDIRLRLQTPGIR
-280 DTTDCVSEAYRGGM
+280 DASDCVSEAYRGAM
-294 EHSYK
+294 DHSYK

-309 GTAETSNQRGS
+309 STIETSNQRSS
-320 QAGAAGPPG
+320 QPG
-329 VYANPLSLQTQA
+329 VAGFP
-341 LLREHSGSKVYEP
+341 
-354 LRQDRCSD
+354 
-362 MSSMSSWQQQ
+362 
-372 QQHKQQLESLRLQ
+372 QQLESLRLQ
-385 VEQMQLMSAG
+385 LEQMQLMS
-395 VGQYPSL
+395 QYPSL
-402 YSTPTHT
+402 YSTPTHS

-434 QKQHMTQL
+434 QKQHMAQL

-451 QVHGALLGRGA
+451 HVHGALLGRGA

-478 NAFLRAQFAERTD
+478 NVFLRAQFAERTD
-491 CAALEKAEA
+491 CIALEKVEA

-511 RRLHDSLK
+511 RRLTENLK
-519 ETCDRHAEEMK
+519 EACERHAEEMK
-530 KQEER
+530 KQEDR
-535 IRSRDKHIN
+535 IRSRDKHIS

-572 DLPTMEDYQSQN
+572 DLPTLEDYQGQN
-584 KQLLEA
+584 KELVEA
-590 EQHVTE
+590 EQQVA
-596 LQEKVRE
+596 
-603 LEVCLETTHSQ
+603 Q
-614 LREKDVF
+614 LREKARE
-621 LEEQKRR
+621 LELCIETTRAQLRDKDAYLEDQKRK

-651 RLPCLDA
+651 RLPCLEI

-663 ENAALREEQHRLK
+663 ENNSLREEQQRLK
-676 KVIEKQHRMMEQL
+676 KVIEKQHRMIEQL
-689 GSQIQALEEQISQ
+689 GSQIQEQISQ
-702 EESSSQALREEV
+702 EESSSRALREEV
-714 LVKEQSVTELHTAMK
+714 LAKEHSVLELHTAMK
-729 ELSAQNQELM
+729 ELSTQNQELM
-739 EQNLTLQEQMG
+739 EQNLTLQEQMSDEQSG
-750 DQDQRSSSQA
+750 SQA
-760 SSALPPTE
+760 SSTLQPAGAR
-768 THLTQRL
+768 LTQKL
-775 HQEIA
+775 HVEIA

-808 GLNTLPQVPD
+808 GLTSPQSVAE
-818 QAENWMSPEVLQKK
+818 QAEDWMSPEVLQKK
-832 LVEAQ
+832 LAEAQ

>member
-1 MTLRQLINRLC
+1 
-12 GFIPRGSVQFASGT
+12 
-26 AAAAAA
+26 
-32 AADGT
+32 
-37 DSASAASV
+37 
-45 KPRFVTT
+45 
-52 LRSCETTGDIV
+52 
-63 LDVMTTSQRY
+63 MTTSQRY

-91 VSDKFQSRFG
+91 VSEKFQSRFG

-125 CSTSSSPPFQPIRSQ
+125 CSSSSSPPFQPIRSQ

-159 PQSSIQEDS
+159 PRSCVQEDS
-168 LSSEGHRSS
+168 LSSLEGHRSS

-201 LDGQT
+201 LDAQT
-206 GVGND
+206 GVGGD
-211 LTGPK
+211 LAAQKP
-216 ADCLNRYRSLVNGL
+216 DCLSRYRSLVNGL

-243 EGHRFDTP
+243 EGQRFDTP

-280 DTTDCVSEAYRGGM
+280 DASDCVSESYRGGM

-304 RPGVP
+304 RAGVP
-309 GTAETSNQRGS
+309 GTPETSNQRSSQSGGGGS
-320 QAGAAGPPG
+320 TG

-341 LLREHSGSKVYEP
+341 LLREHAGSKGYEP
-354 LRQDRCSD
+354 LRQDRCSE
-362 MSSMSSWQQQ
+362 MSSWQQQ

-395 VGQYPSL
+395 VSQYPSL
-402 YSTPTHT
+402 YSTPTHS

-434 QKQHMTQL
+434 QKQHMAQL

-500 ERRLGAVEAET
+500 EHRLGAVEAET
-511 RRLHDSLK
+511 RRLTESLK
-519 ETCDRHAEEMK
+519 ETCERHAEEMK

-572 DLPTMEDYQSQN
+572 DLPTLEDYQSQN

-590 EQHVTE
+590 EQQVAQ

-603 LEVCLETTHSQ
+603 LEVSLETTQSQ
-614 LREKDVF
+614 LREKDAH

-651 RLPCLDA
+651 RLPSLDI

-663 ENAALREEQHRLK
+663 ENNTLREEQQRLK

-689 GSQIQALEEQISQ
+689 GSQIQALEEQIVQ

-714 LVKEQSVTELHTAMK
+714 LSKEQNVLELHTAMK

-739 EQNLTLQEQMG
+739 EQNLTLQEQMS
-750 DQDQRSSSQA
+750 DQEPRSTSQA
-760 SSALPPTE
+760 SSALQPAGAR
-768 THLTQRL
+768 LTQRL
-775 HQEIA
+775 HMEIA

-808 GLNTLPQVPD
+808 GLTSPPQVTEQEED
-818 QAENWMSPEVLQKK
+818 WMSPEVLQKK

>member
-1 MTLRQLINRLC
+1 
-12 GFIPRGSVQFASGT
+12 
-26 AAAAAA
+26 
-32 AADGT
+32 
-37 DSASAASV
+37 
-45 KPRFVTT
+45 
-52 LRSCETTGDIV
+52 
-63 LDVMTTSQRY
+63 
-73 IESKPAARFADM
+73 
-85 EWQTPA
+85 
-91 VSDKFQSRFG
+91 
-101 RRPGT
+101 
-106 SDSGDTGLG
+106 
-115 TSASD
+115 
-120 STEDF
+120 
-125 CSTSSSPPFQPIRSQ
+125 
-140 IPIPTAHVMPS
+140 MPS

-159 PQSSIQEDS
+159 PQACVQEDS
-168 LSSEGHRSS
+168 LSSLDGHRSS
-177 SGSRTPSGSTS
+177 SGSRTPSGTTS

-201 LDGQT
+201 LDAQV
-206 GVGND
+206 GVGGD
-211 LTGPK
+211 PVGPK
-216 ADCLNRYRSLVNGL
+216 PDCLSRYRSLVNGL
-230 DHSLFPSDHTRVD
+230 DHSLFPTDHTRVD
-243 EGHRFDTP
+243 EGQRFDTP

-258 QSALLGG
+258 QSVLLGG
-265 LCPDVRLRLQTTGIR
+265 LCPDVRLRLQATGIR
-280 DTTDCVSEAYRGGM
+280 DTPDCVSEAYRGVM

-309 GTAETSNQRGS
+309 GTAEASNQRGG
-320 QAGAAGPPG
+320 QPGAAGSAG
-329 VYANPLSLQTQA
+329 VYTSPLSLQTQA
-341 LLREHSGSKVYEP
+341 LLREHAGSKGYEP
-354 LRQDRCSD
+354 LRQDRCSEL
-362 MSSMSSWQQQ
+362 SSWQQQ
-372 QQHKQQLESLRLQ
+372 QQQKQQLESLRLQ

-402 YSTPTHT
+402 YSTPVASHSD
-409 ESGKWD
+409 SGKWD

-478 NAFLRAQFAERTD
+478 NAFLRAQFTERTD
-491 CAALEKAEA
+491 CVALEKAEA

-511 RRLHDSLK
+511 RRLMDCLK
-519 ETCDRHAEEMK
+519 EACERHAEEMK

-544 NLKKKCQKESELK
+544 NLKKKCQKEAELK

-572 DLPTMEDYQSQN
+572 DLPTLEDYQSQN

-590 EQHVTE
+590 EQQAAE
-596 LQEKVRE
+596 LQEKVKE
-603 LEVCLETTHSQ
+603 LEAGLETTRSQ
-614 LREKDVF
+614 LREKDAQ

-651 RLPCLDA
+651 RLPSLDI

-663 ENAALREEQHRLK
+663 ENNTLREEQQRLK

-689 GSQIQALEEQISQ
+689 GSQIQALEEQISL
-702 EESSSQALREEV
+702 EESGSQALREEV
-714 LVKEQSVTELHTAMK
+714 LAKEHNMLELHTAMK

-739 EQNLTLQEQMG
+739 EQNLTLQEQMS
-750 DQDQRSSSQA
+750 DPEQRSSNQA
-760 SSALPPTE
+760 SSVLQPAGAR
-768 THLTQRL
+768 LTQRL
-775 HQEIA
+775 HVEIA

-808 GLNTLPQVPD
+808 GLTSPPTV
-818 QAENWMSPEVLQKK
+818 AEQDEDWMNPEVLQKK

>member
-1 MTLRQLINRLC
+1 
-12 GFIPRGSVQFASGT
+12 
-26 AAAAAA
+26 
-32 AADGT
+32 
-37 DSASAASV
+37 
-45 KPRFVTT
+45 
-52 LRSCETTGDIV
+52 
-63 LDVMTTSQRY
+63 
-73 IESKPAARFADM
+73 
-85 EWQTPA
+85 
-91 VSDKFQSRFG
+91 
-101 RRPGT
+101 
-106 SDSGDTGLG
+106 
-115 TSASD
+115 
-120 STEDF
+120 
-125 CSTSSSPPFQPIRSQ
+125 
-140 IPIPTAHVMPS
+140 
-151 TAGAPASK
+151 
-159 PQSSIQEDS
+159 
-168 LSSEGHRSS
+168 
-177 SGSRTPSGSTS
+177 
-188 KSSSLSKSASSPN
+188 
-201 LDGQT
+201 
-206 GVGND
+206 
-211 LTGPK
+211 
-216 ADCLNRYRSLVNGL
+216 
-230 DHSLFPSDHTRVD
+230 
-243 EGHRFDTP
+243 
-251 AVEPTLN
+251 
-258 QSALLGG
+258 
-265 LCPDVRLRLQTTGIR
+265 
-280 DTTDCVSEAYRGGM
+280 
-294 EHSYK
+294 
-299 VLPEA
+299 
-304 RPGVP
+304 
-309 GTAETSNQRGS
+309 
-320 QAGAAGPPG
+320 
-329 VYANPLSLQTQA
+329 
-341 LLREHSGSKVYEP
+341 
-354 LRQDRCSD
+354 
-362 MSSMSSWQQQ
+362 MSSWQQQ

-385 VEQMQLMSAG
+385 LEQMQLMSAG

-402 YSTPTHT
+402 YSTPVQS

-434 QKQHMTQL
+434 QKQHMAQL

-478 NAFLRAQFAERTD
+478 NVFLRAQFTERTD
-491 CAALEKAEA
+491 CVALEKAEA

-511 RRLHDSLK
+511 RRLTDSLK
-519 ETCDRHAEEMK
+519 ETCERHAEEMK

-572 DLPTMEDYQSQN
+572 DLPTLEDYQSQN

-590 EQHVTE
+590 EQQVSQ
-596 LQEKVRE
+596 LQEKAQE
-603 LEVCLETTHSQ
+603 LEVCLETTRSQ
-614 LREKDVF
+614 LREKDTQ
-621 LEEQKRR
+621 LEDQKRK

-651 RLPCLDA
+651 RLPSLDV
-658 EKLRG
+658 ERLRG
-663 ENAALREEQHRLK
+663 ENSALREEQQRLK

-714 LVKEQSVTELHTAMK
+714 LAKEQNVLELHTAMK
-729 ELSAQNQELM
+729 ELSAQNQDLM
-739 EQNLTLQEQMG
+739 EQNLTLQEQVS
-750 DQDQRSSSQA
+750 DPEQRSSSQA
-760 SSALPPTE
+760 SSVLQPAGAR
-768 THLTQRL
+768 LTQRL
-775 HQEIA
+775 HLEIA

-789 CSILTQRAQG
+789 CSILTQRAHG

-808 GLNTLPQVPD
+808 GLTSPPPVAE
-818 QAENWMSPEVLQKK
+818 QAEDWMCPEVLQKK

>member
-1 MTLRQLINRLC
+1 
-12 GFIPRGSVQFASGT
+12 
-26 AAAAAA
+26 
-32 AADGT
+32 
-37 DSASAASV
+37 
-45 KPRFVTT
+45 
-52 LRSCETTGDIV
+52 
-63 LDVMTTSQRY
+63 
-73 IESKPAARFADM
+73 M

-91 VSDKFQSRFG
+91 VSEKFQSRFG

-125 CSTSSSPPFQPIRSQ
+125 CSSSSSPSFQPIRNQ
-140 IPIPTAHVMPS
+140 NPIPTAHVMPS
-151 TAGAPASK
+151 TAGGPASNH
-159 PQSSIQEDS
+159 QSFGQEDA
-168 LSSEGHRSS
+168 LSSAEGHRSS
-177 SGSRTPSGSTS
+177 SGSRTTSGSVS
-188 KSSSLSKSASSPN
+188 KSSSLCKSASSPN
-201 LDGQT
+201 LDAQDGM
-206 GVGND
+206 GVD
-211 LTGPK
+211 PVR
-216 ADCLNRYRSLVNGL
+216 ARPDCLSRYRSLINGL
-230 DHSLFPSDHTRVD
+230 DHSLFPSDRTRVD
-243 EGHRFDTP
+243 EGQRFDTP
-251 AVEPTLN
+251 DVEPTLN
-258 QSALLGG
+258 QSALIGG
-265 LCPDVRLRLQTTGIR
+265 LCPDGRHQLQTTGIR
-280 DTTDCVSEAYRGGM
+280 EAVDCASDAYRGGL
-294 EHSYK
+294 EHSYN

-304 RPGVP
+304 RPGLS
-309 GTAETSNQRGS
+309 GTSDPCNQRGS
-320 QAGAAGPPG
+320 QLGAAGL
-329 VYANPLSLQTQA
+329 YSNPLSLQTQA
-341 LLREHSGSKVYEP
+341 LLREHTGPKGFDP
-354 LRQDRCSD
+354 LRQDRCSEL
-362 MSSMSSWQQQ
+362 SNWQQ
-372 QQHKQQLESLRLQ
+372 KQQLESLRLQ
-385 VEQMQLMSAG
+385 LEQMQLMNAG

-402 YSTPTHT
+402 YSTPMQSV
-409 ESGKWD
+409 SGKWD

-434 QKQHMTQL
+434 QKQHMAQL

-451 QVHGALLGRGA
+451 QVHGALLGRGT
-462 SYGDMCM
+462 SFGDICM

-478 NAFLRAQFAERTD
+478 NAFLRAQFSERTD
-491 CAALEKAEA
+491 CVALEKAEA
-500 ERRLGAVEAET
+500 ERRLGVVEAET
-511 RRLHDSLK
+511 QRLTGSLK
-519 ETCDRHAEEMK
+519 EACEKHAEEMK

-544 NLKKKCQKESELK
+544 NLKKKCQKEAELK

-572 DLPTMEDYQSQN
+572 DLPTLEDYQRQN

-590 EQHVTE
+590 EEQAAQLQERVTE
-596 LQEKVRE
+596 LEASLK
-603 LEVCLETTHSQ
+603 TKTSQ
-614 LREKDVF
+614 LRGKETQ

-651 RLPCLDA
+651 RLPCLDVD
-658 EKLRG
+658 KLRG
-663 ENAALREEQHRLK
+663 ENNALREEQQKLR
-676 KVIEKQHRMMEQL
+676 KVIEKQLKMMEQL
-689 GSQIQALEEQISQ
+689 NSQIKALEEQLSQ
-702 EESSSQALREEV
+702 EEGSSQALREEMSA
-714 LVKEQSVTELHTAMK
+714 KEQSVLELHVAMK

-739 EQNLTLQEQMG
+739 EKNLTLQEQMN
-750 DQDQRSSSQA
+750 DSEQKSSNQA
-760 SSALPPTE
+760 SSVLQPAGAQ
-768 THLTQRL
+768 LTQRL
-775 HQEIA
+775 LSEIA

-808 GLNTLPQVPD
+808 GLTSPPAGTEQNED
-818 QAENWMSPEVLQKK
+818 WMDPNVLQKK

>member
-1 MTLRQLINRLC
+1 
-12 GFIPRGSVQFASGT
+12 
-26 AAAAAA
+26 
-32 AADGT
+32 
-37 DSASAASV
+37 
-45 KPRFVTT
+45 
-52 LRSCETTGDIV
+52 
-63 LDVMTTSQRY
+63 
-73 IESKPAARFADM
+73 M

-91 VSDKFQSRFG
+91 VSEKFQSRFG

-106 SDSGDTGLG
+106 ADSGDTGLG

-125 CSTSSSPPFQPIRSQ
+125 CSSSSSSPPFQPIRSQ

-151 TAGAPASK
+151 TAGALASK
-159 PQSSIQEDS
+159 PQPLAQEDS

-177 SGSRTPSGSTS
+177 FGSRTTSGSTS
-188 KSSSLSKSASSPN
+188 KSSSLSKSVSSPN
-201 LDGQT
+201 LDAQDD
-206 GVGND
+206 VGGNHA
-211 LTGPK
+211 GPK
-216 ADCLNRYRSLVNGL
+216 PDCLNRYRSLVNGL
-230 DHSLFPSDHTRVD
+230 DHSLFPSDHTRMD
-243 EGHRFDTP
+243 ECQRFDTP

-265 LCPDVRLRLQTTGIR
+265 LCPDVRLRLQATGIR
-280 DTTDCVSEAYRGGM
+280 DTPDCVSEAYRGGM

-304 RPGVP
+304 RAGVP

-320 QAGAAGPPG
+320 QPGAAGSAG
-329 VYANPLSLQTQA
+329 VYANPLSL
-341 LLREHSGSKVYEP
+341 LREHTGSKGYEP
-354 LRQDRCSD
+354 LRQDRCGEL
-362 MSSMSSWQQQ
+362 SSWQQQ
-372 QQHKQQLESLRLQ
+372 QQHKQQLESLRMQ
-385 VEQMQLMSAG
+385 VEQMQLLSAG

-402 YSTPTHT
+402 YSTPVHS

-434 QKQHMTQL
+434 QKQHMTQM

-451 QVHGALLGRGA
+451 QVHGALLGRGS

-478 NAFLRAQFAERTD
+478 NAFLRAQFTERTD
-491 CAALEKAEA
+491 CVVLEKVEA

-511 RRLHDSLK
+511 RRLIDSLK
-519 ETCDRHAEEMK
+519 ETCERHAEEMK

-544 NLKKKCQKESELK
+544 NLKKKCQKETELK

-572 DLPTMEDYQSQN
+572 DLPTLEDYQSQN
-584 KQLLEA
+584 KQLVEA
-590 EQHVTE
+590 EQQAAQ
-596 LQEKVRE
+596 LQERVRE
-603 LEVCLETTHSQ
+603 MEVCLEKTRSQ
-614 LREKDVF
+614 LREKDTQ
-621 LEEQKRR
+621 LEDQKRR

-646 LEDGA
+646 LEDGT
-651 RLPCLDA
+651 RLPSLDM

-663 ENAALREEQHRLK
+663 ENNSLREEQQRLK

-689 GSQIQALEEQISQ
+689 GTQIQALEDQLSQ
-702 EESSSQALREEV
+702 EESSSQALREDV
-714 LVKEQSVTELHTAMK
+714 LAKEQNKLELHTAMK

-739 EQNLTLQEQMG
+739 EQNLTLQEQMS
-750 DQDQRSSSQA
+750 DPEQRSTNQA
-760 SSALPPTE
+760 SSAPQPAGTR
-768 THLTQRL
+768 LTRRL
-775 HQEIA
+775 HVEIA
-780 SCLSDLRSL
+780 SCLRDLRSL

-808 GLNTLPQVPD
+808 GLTSPPPV
-818 QAENWMSPEVLQKK
+818 AELGEDWMSPEVLQKK

>member
-1 MTLRQLINRLC
+1 GGRGVLEH
-12 GFIPRGSVQFASGT
+12 IPADSGEGRGHPGQVVNCF
-26 AAAAAA
+26 
-32 AADGT
+32 
-37 DSASAASV
+37 
-45 KPRFVTT
+45 
-52 LRSCETTGDIV
+52 SCAKST
-63 LDVMTTSQRY
+63 
-73 IESKPAARFADM
+73 RFADM

-91 VSDKFQSRFG
+91 VSEKFQSRFG
-101 RRPGT
+101 HRPGT

-120 STEDF
+120 STEGDDF
-125 CSTSSSPPFQPIRSQ
+125 CVSPSFQPIRSQ

-159 PQSSIQEDS
+159 
-168 LSSEGHRSS
+168 
-177 SGSRTPSGSTS
+177 TPSGTTS

-201 LDGQT
+201 LDAPV
-206 GVGND
+206 GVGGD
-211 LTGPK
+211 LVGPK
-216 ADCLNRYRSLVNGL
+216 PDCLSRYRSLVNGL
-230 DHSLFPSDHTRVD
+230 DHSLFPTDHTRMD
-243 EGHRFDTP
+243 EGQRFDTP

-258 QSALLGG
+258 QSVLLGG
-265 LCPDVRLRLQTTGIR
+265 LCPDVRLRLQATGIR
-280 DTTDCVSEAYRGGM
+280 DTPDCVSEAYRGVM

-309 GTAETSNQRGS
+309 GTSEASNQRGG
-320 QAGAAGPPG
+320 QPGAAG
-329 VYANPLSLQTQA
+329 SQ
-341 LLREHSGSKVYEP
+341 
-354 LRQDRCSD
+354 
-362 MSSMSSWQQQ
+362 
-372 QQHKQQLESLRLQ
+372 KQQLESLRLQ
-385 VEQMQLMSAG
+385 VEQMQLMNAG

-402 YSTPTHT
+402 YSTPVHSD
-409 ESGKWD
+409 SGKWD

-478 NAFLRAQFAERTD
+478 NAFLRAQFTERTD
-491 CAALEKAEA
+491 CVALEKAEA

-511 RRLHDSLK
+511 RRLNDSLK
-519 ETCDRHAEEMK
+519 EACERHAEEMK

-544 NLKKKCQKESELK
+544 NLKKKCQKEAELK

-572 DLPTMEDYQSQN
+572 DLPTLEDYQSQN

-590 EQHVTE
+590 EQQAAE
-596 LQEKVRE
+596 LQGKVKE
-603 LEVCLETTHSQ
+603 LEACVETTRSQ
-614 LREKDVF
+614 LREKDTQ

-651 RLPCLDA
+651 RLPSLDI

-663 ENAALREEQHRLK
+663 ENNTLREEQQRLK

-689 GSQIQALEEQISQ
+689 GSQIQEQISQ
-702 EESSSQALREEV
+702 EENSSQALREEV
-714 LVKEQSVTELHTAMK
+714 LAKEQNMLELHTAMK

-739 EQNLTLQEQMG
+739 EQNLTLQEQMS
-750 DQDQRSSSQA
+750 DPEQRSSNQA
-760 SSALPPTE
+760 SSVLQPAGAR
-768 THLTQRL
+768 LTQRL
-775 HQEIA
+775 HVEIA

-808 GLNTLPQVPD
+808 GLTSPPAV
-818 QAENWMSPEVLQKK
+818 AEQDEDWMNPEVLQKK